1 MTVKE
6 LVRFGSDTTIQM
18 ISVNQSEIYLDIHS
32 MTHDSTFFKNLEFLL
47 EAARKPSSQLTDVLH
62 SKLADQLMMNAQL
75 LNMMQ
80 KGNLAFLKQII
91 NDADV
96 ASTVVCQQADQLQ
109 QLVITQQKKNALE
122 LILKTVVYLKSIS
135 ELEVIREYLIDRL
148 QQLDYFETAA

>member
-1 MTVKE
+1 
-6 LVRFGSDTTIQM
+6 
-18 ISVNQSEIYLDIHS
+18 

-47 EAARKPSSQLTDVLH
+47 ETVRKSSSQSADVLH
-62 SKLADQLMMNAQL
+62 SKLANQLMMNAQL

-122 LILKTVVYLKSIS
+122 LILKIVIYLKSIS
-135 ELEVIREYLIDRL
+135 KLKAVREYLIDRL
-148 QQLDYFETAA
+148 QQLDYLKTAA